1 MADADPFFDRKL
13 AAIFKAEA
21 TEHVRKI
28 LAGLVGTESAGGGP
42 DPALAK
48 ALFREAHSLKG
59 AARAVGRK
67 DVESICHA
75 MESVFLA
82 LDRGKQEW
90 SRELLDLLH
99 EVTRELDAAVSGSAS
114 VSDIRVVEMLERL
127 EQPPRAPG
135 LVAKTIEAF
144 APPPAHAAVAAAVP
158 DTVRISVERLSSLL
172 FEAESLVSVKVAAR
186 RLAEET
192 DNAWQEFG
200 AMRALLVASGRGEEF
215 RSHEARLKS
224 LKSLATRDHRVLGA
238 SVDSLLD
245 GVKQALM
252 VPMSSLADLMM
263 AAVRELSRS
272 QRKEVQLRIEGG
284 DIEIDR
290 RLLDQLRESLLHL
303 LRNAV
308 DHGIESPA
316 DRVQD
321 NKPANGTIAFSAAR
335 LNGGALRVTVRDDGA
350 GIDVD
355 RLLAAAREHGD
366 EQAAALAQT
375 DPLSLIF
382 THGFSTARAVTAV
395 SGRGIGLAIVRERI
409 EMLGGTV
416 TVETERGRG
425 TCFIIVVPTSMATFR
440 AIEVQAGGQSFLLP
454 IAHVARC
461 GRLPAQQHASA
472 AGQAVVFNGEAL
484 PLVSLARILKLG
496 TADTQD
502 DDRQVSYAVLE
513 SASRRIA
520 FSVDKVVGEQ
530 EVHSKPIRR
539 GLTRIDVVAGTAAVA
554 SGRTLAI
561 LNVASLVRAA
571 LAKGQAAVDGAPPAA
586 HKRKARSILL
596 AEDSIT
602 SRTLLKNILEMAGY
616 EVTVA
621 VDGAQA
627 LEKLGAG
634 RFDAVVSDIE
644 MPNLDGF
651 ALTQS
656 IRREPALASLP
667 VILVTSLS
675 SAADRERGAEA
686 GANAYIVK
694 SSFDQ
699 GDLIKTLGDLV

>member
-1 MADADPFFDRKL
+1 M
-13 AAIFKAEA
+13 
-21 TEHVRKI
+21 
-28 LAGLVGTESAGGGP
+28 
-42 DPALAK
+42 
-48 ALFREAHSLKG
+48 
-59 AARAVGRK
+59 
-67 DVESICHA
+67 
-75 MESVFLA
+75 
-82 LDRGKQEW
+82 
-90 SRELLDLLH
+90 
-99 EVTRELDAAVSGSAS
+99 
-114 VSDIRVVEMLERL
+114 
-127 EQPPRAPG
+127 
-135 LVAKTIEAF
+135 
-144 APPPAHAAVAAAVP
+144 
-158 DTVRISVERLSSLL
+158 
-172 FEAESLVSVKVAAR
+172 
-186 RLAEET
+186 
-192 DNAWQEFG
+192 
-200 AMRALLVASGRGEEF
+200 
-215 RSHEARLKS
+215 
-224 LKSLATRDHRVLGA
+224 
-238 SVDSLLD
+238 
-245 GVKQALM
+245 
-252 VPMSSLADLMM
+252 
-263 AAVRELSRS
+263 
-272 QRKEVQLRIEGG
+272 
-284 DIEIDR
+284 
-290 RLLDQLRESLLHL
+290 
-303 LRNAV
+303 
-308 DHGIESPA
+308 
-316 DRVQD
+316 
-321 NKPANGTIAFSAAR
+321 
-335 LNGGALRVTVRDDGA
+335 
-350 GIDVD
+350 
-355 RLLAAAREHGD
+355 
-366 EQAAALAQT
+366 
-375 DPLSLIF
+375 
-382 THGFSTARAVTAV
+382 
-395 SGRGIGLAIVRERI
+395 
-409 EMLGGTV
+409 
-416 TVETERGRG
+416 
-425 TCFIIVVPTSMATFR
+425 FR